1 MQEADNNSGS
11 VKMASLIK
19 YLDVQMNG
27 FKFLDL
33 LAREFDQVELLE
45 QVGFFYKVRIP
56 KHDHTIGF
64 IFSLIQSKK
73 DEWNINDYGVQ

>member
-56 KHDHTIGF
+56 KHDRTIGF